1 MFIMDMQYG
10 KDFLDYMKGRLKAK
24 IRFLIRFFI
33 RRYLTK

>member
-10 KDFLDYMKGRLKAK
+10 KDFLDYMKGRLKA
-24 IRFLIRFFI
+24 RIRFFI